1 MQMGF
6 NFGQFLGGMSRQ
18 ISENIESAK
27 EFEREKQF
35 RLDMLA
41 EEEATKMR
49 LQRSAERRAQR
60 KKDTENASVLKAM
73 GYTDAQ
79 AGWIMKGGDATVSL
93 YTKFAEQA
101 FTRGI
106 SPSTILGS
114 NLVNSDQQDP
124 RNEASL
130 MSVIDST
137 RPEIDPDDQPFTIR
151 QDVMTSVLG
160 EIKEPKEPK
169 QYGSLEAGHA
179 GTYSLLQDA
188 KQKANSNPTKEN
200 LSEVSRLEDVLLD
213 WKKKI
218 EEDIALRKPE
228 DKDPDVKYFSD
239 ASRPTIVKNELAD
252 AYREYEFET
261 DIDGNITAKLE
272 GRRGVAIVARISA
285 SDSIESIANVAPNAV
300 DQRLVD
306 RATRMR
312 TKAENELRNYGRG
325 IVSTDGSPDEAT
337 SKFSYL
343 KNTKEEATNKLI
355 PMNYRLATKMAN
367 NGQLKVGDVVVVRLK
382 ENGVVVDKIKVYTGL
397 RDPDDQGV
405 EVQGQRLFD
414 LFYDAGSYSP
424 SM

>member
-137 RPEIDPDDQPFTIR
+137 RPEIDPTDQPFTIR

-160 EIKEPKEPK
+160 EIKEPEKPKE
-169 QYGSLEAGHA
+169 YATLAAGYS
-179 GTYSLLQDA
+179 GTFSRLQAA
-188 KQKANSNPTKEN
+188 KQSGDKE
-200 LSEVSRLEDVLLD
+200 EVARLESVLEE
-213 WKKKI
+213 WKKQI
-218 EEDIALRKPE
+218 EQDIAMRKPDE
-228 DKDPDVKYFSD
+228 KPDKPPEYFSKT
-239 ASRPTIVKNELAD
+239 SRETIKKNAFAD
-252 AYREYEFET
+252 AYTEYDFET
-261 DIDGNITAKLE
+261 DINGNITANLE
-272 GRRGVAIVARISA
+272 GRQGAKIIARIA
-285 SDSIESIANVAPNAV
+285 AANTMERQANVAEGVVDTNLQREADTIKDNA
-300 DQRLVD
+300 LE
-306 RATRMR
+306 ALTRYGQTIVAQGGGKDNN
-312 TKAENELRNYGRG
+312 TK
-325 IVSTDGSPDEAT
+325 
-337 SKFSYL
+337 KFGYL
-343 KNTKEEATNKLI
+343 KSTRENPIN
-355 PMNYRLATKMAN
+355 NYDMHAKAN
-367 NGQLKVGDVVVVRLK
+367 SGEYKIGDVVITQEPDGSGGTVLK
-382 ENGVVVDKIKVYTGL
+382 VYVYTGMK
-397 RDPDDQGV
+397 DPDDAGYKD
-405 EVQGQRLFD
+405 RNNRILFNY
-414 LFYDAGSYSP
+414 FHDAGQLY
-424 SM
+424 

>member
-1 MQMGF
+1 MGF
-6 NFGQFLGGMSRQ
+6 DFGAFVGGFGKQVAYDLDQARQ
-18 ISENIESAK
+18 QRYKLELIG
-27 EFEREKQF
+27 
-35 RLDMLA
+35 
-41 EEEATKMR
+41 EEEATRLR
-49 LQRSAERRAQR
+49 LQRSEERRA
-60 KKDTENASVLKAM
+60 KKERDKENASFLKAL

-79 AGWIMKGGDATVSL
+79 ASWIMKGGNASVDL
-93 YTKFAEQA
+93 YGKFAEKA
-101 FTRGI
+101 LTRNI
-106 SPSTILGS
+106 APSTILGS
-114 NLVNSDQQDP
+114 NLVNSDHQDP
-124 RNEASL
+124 RNETAL

-137 RPEIDPDDQPFTIR
+137 RPMIDPDDQPFTIR
-151 QDVMTSVLG
+151 QDIVTGILG
-160 EIKEPKEPK
+160 EIEEPKEPK
-169 QYGSLEAGHA
+169 LYTSLAAGYS
-179 GTYSLLQDA
+179 GTFTELLNA
-188 KQKANSNPTKEN
+188 RRKAKANPSNAN
-200 LSEVSRLEDVLLD
+200 VAEVTRLEGVLAD
-213 WKKKI
+213 WKTQI

-312 TKAENELRNYGRG
+312 TKAEKELRNYGRG

-343 KNTKEEATNKLI
+343 KNTKDETTNKLI

-397 RDPDDQGV
+397 YDPDDQGM
-405 EVQGQRLFD
+405 EVQGQRLFN

>member
-124 RNEASL
+124 RNEAAL

-160 EIKEPKEPK
+160 EIKEPKEPEL
-169 QYGSLEAGHA
+169 YTSLAAGYS
-179 GTYSLLQDA
+179 GTFTELLSA
-188 KQKANSNPTKEN
+188 RQKAKANP
-200 LSEVSRLEDVLLD
+200 SEANKADVTRLEGVLAD
-213 WKKKI
+213 WKAQI
-218 EEDIALRKPE
+218 EEDIQMRKPDE
-228 DKDPDVKYFSD
+228 KPDKPIKYFSD
-239 ASRPTIVKNELAD
+239 TSRETIKKNAFAD
-252 AYREYEFET
+252 AYTEYDFET
-261 DIDGNITAKLE
+261 DINGNITANLE
-272 GRRGVAIVARISA
+272 GRQAAKIVARIA
-285 SDSIESIANVAPNAV
+285 AADTIERQANVAEGVV
-300 DQRLVD
+300 DTNLQNEADKIREKALDALSKYGQAIVTQKGGTD
-306 RATRMR
+306 NK
-312 TKAENELRNYGRG
+312 TKTFG
-325 IVSTDGSPDEAT
+325 
-337 SKFSYL
+337 YL
-343 KNTKEEATNKLI
+343 KTTRENPEN
-355 PMNYRLATKMAN
+355 NYDMHVKGN
-367 NGQLKVGDVVVVRLK
+367 SGEYKIGDVVIAEEPDGSGGTVLK
-382 ENGVVVDKIKVYTGL
+382 VYVYTGMK
-397 RDPDDQGV
+397 DPNDSGYKD
-405 EVQGQRLFD
+405 RNNRILFNY
-414 LFYDAGSYSP
+414 FHDAGQLY
-424 SM
+424 